1 MEENST
7 LAKARLQSARYRRF
21 ATGLLVGLS
30 VLVLFERLSAVGMK
44 LSTDGFSSEWARR
57 LGYQLT
63 AACPEVFY
71 LVALWGI
78 RQALASIA
86 LGKPFAPAITR
97 MMNLVG
103 TMLAIGAIINVLVVP
118 GIALA
123 LGFGRG
129 YLIAY
134 DVSGLVLGA
143 IGLSLKVFSH
153 LLQHAG
159 ELQSELEEIF

>member
-1 MEENST
+1 
-7 LAKARLQSARYRRF
+7 
-21 ATGLLVGLS
+21 
-30 VLVLFERLSAVGMK
+30 
-44 LSTDGFSSEWARR
+44 
-57 LGYQLT
+57 
-63 AACPEVFY
+63 
-71 LVALWGI
+71 
-78 RQALASIA
+78 
-86 LGKPFAPAITR
+86 

-118 GIALA
+118 GIAWA
-123 LGFGRG
+123 LGFGMG